1 MKKFLEDRDKNV
13 ANKND
18 GITSN
23 LLAMSAEKSGNQ
35 KISGQLLLD
44 NNQDSDSNSSPLST
58 DPE

>member
-23 LLAMSAEKSGNQ
+23 LLAMSAEKSGN
-35 KISGQLLLD
+35 
-44 NNQDSDSNSSPLST
+44 
-58 DPE
+58 